1 MKKLIS
7 SLLVGIITIS
17 LSFTSVSALSYD
29 TTKIDNAYNKVRN
42 YYESSKELNSCDEII
57 AVESLGLEAENGY
70 QLPDDFGNIDVES
83 ASIGE
88 LTKTLISEV
97 LLGKNPTN
105 INGINLVEALENLF
119 VDEEGETVIKNQGG
133 YKITNSNEL
142 VYIVYALYVVDSNKL
157 DDAVNLLINS
167 ANEDG
172 SFGYGGSSTSLDITG
187 WVLEALALTQKD
199 VTKTLEFLNGKLDDN
214 DGAFSYL
221 ENWGEAG
228 KNANTQSCILSGL
241 FTNDK
246 SQLINGYENSTIH
259 PIDYLINLQKDDGS
273 FYYRD
278 GEDGWNPAST
288 TWDAAK
294 AIGTYKNGSVYQKA
308 KNNFKKLMDNQNTL
322 PNPDDNNDKQETA
335 STTNQPIKSVQ
346 TGDQSQIEIFISL
359 SFVSGAL
366 YLILRKEYE
375 RTHI

>member
-7 SLLVGIITIS
+7 SLLVGIFTIS

>member
-7 SLLVGIITIS
+7 SLLVGILTIS

-199 VTKTLEFLNGKLDDN
+199 ITKTLEFLNGKLDDN